1 MSLSGHINISLL
13 IPNVY
18 EQIIKYYHISQVAIS
33 DNIYVFKLI
42 CTFSSY
48 WNITQVIRYSSPSS
62 HEEEKKKTTVCT
74 NSNIFNSLQYN
85 IYKWMYLRDST
96 AR

>member
-62 HEEEKKKTTVCT
+62 HEEEKKGLQFVPIVTFSILC
-74 NSNIFNSLQYN
+74 NI
-85 IYKWMYLRDST
+85 IST
-96 AR
+96 SECI